1 MLRMSWG
8 NKILIVFIS
17 FAGLIS
23 YMVYRCTQVPVSLVT
38 KEYYK
43 DELAYQEVIDQS
55 RNANEL
61 ANKIRFNQDN
71 QSLSVV
77 FPAEIKNSSI
87 QGEIIFYCPSDD
99 KKDLKWRLELNEE
112 GRQLFDL
119 KKFFSGRYTAKIRWE
134 SGGVKYYQE
143 TPITIINR

>member
-1 MLRMSWG
+1 MSWG

-23 YMVYRCTQVPVSLVT
+23 YMVYRCTQIPVSLVT

-43 DELAYQEVIDQS
+43 DELAYQQVIDES
-55 RNANEL
+55 RNGNEL
-61 ANKIRFNQDN
+61 GNKIRFDQDN
-71 QSLSVV
+71 QYLSIA
-77 FPAEIKNSSI
+77 FPKEIEKLSF

-119 KKFFSGRYTAKIRWE
+119 KKFFPGRYTAKIRWE
-134 SGGVKYYQE
+134 SGGVRYYQE
-143 TPITIINR
+143 KPITIYNR